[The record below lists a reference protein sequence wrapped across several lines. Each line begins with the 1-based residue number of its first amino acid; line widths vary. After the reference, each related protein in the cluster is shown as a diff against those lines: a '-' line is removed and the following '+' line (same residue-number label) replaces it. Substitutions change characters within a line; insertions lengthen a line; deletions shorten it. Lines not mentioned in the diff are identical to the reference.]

1 MQMKNI
7 VSGWLERVAG
17 DRDTPGSE
25 KIMEGRGRSAR
36 VLLRVAM
43 LALFAGCIV
52 AVAGAQSSSGTVSGR
67 VVDQT
72 GAVVPNAEVDL
83 VNQQT
88 GVVVTTKVLS
98 HGDFTFPDVQPGTF
112 TVIVKS
118 QGYKE
123 FQKKNLVLTSSSRLS
138 AGTITLDVG
147 AVTESVTVQA
157 DITPIQTGSAERSDT
172 LDVKQLD
179 NLLTSGRDFTSLL
192 RTMPGVV
199 SASGLPQINGVRNTY
214 NSASIDGVT
223 GSVREGKLDTTP
235 NLDDIAEVK
244 VLSANYQAEYGKATG
259 GSVINVVTK
268 SGTQDFH
275 GTLYYYMQNE
285 ALNAN
290 DWFNNYRG
298 ASRPK
303 SRHNTAG
310 GNIGGPIYWPGH
322 FNTNKNKLFFF
333 FSMENLP
340 NRSPGGLK
348 LYTVPT
354 ALERQGDF
362 SQTYNS
368 GTVTQDNTTLV
379 RIKDPSSS
387 GACAINSATPGPG
400 CFPGNKITGP
410 LNPSIQALMNLY
422 PLPDP
427 SINLAVSLN
436 KYNYTTNYS
445 KDSSSHQ
452 YIVRIDYNPTEKLH
466 IFGHAQMNVSHN
478 NGYNSTVNPAPW
490 LVSGDYKTTAP
501 NIALDA
507 TYTFTPTLVNEITL
521 GTAGWS
527 ENNIY
532 AKSQLDKLTKG
543 ASGYNLAQLFPKN
556 NPLNLLPGVAWGVS
570 DSPNIKYDSR
580 FPLQDQVRLYSITDS
595 VSKVWGRHVLK
606 FGIDLQTDS
615 YLQSHA
621 AAGQPEGA
629 FDFSRNN
636 NNPNES
642 NYGFANGLL
651 GNFNNYT
658 EPTNRFDYDPTSNVV
673 DWYAQDQWKMTN
685 KLTLDY
691 GVRFMWASGAKLKT
705 GANFVPGMYDPN
717 KAPVL
722 YVPTTK
728 KVNGKPVALD
738 PTTGQYVPAAYGGLF
753 VPNTGDLT
761 NGTFQV
767 NTHGLPA
774 GLVYGNGV
782 LAAPR
787 IGFAYDPIGVGK
799 TVVRGGFGI
808 FYNEGV
814 ITGQEGDMSHNPP
827 NSFNPEQ
834 FYGNVNSFLTAGGL
848 LGPPNVG
855 RAIELHNKQLYTMN
869 ASLGFQQQIG
879 FGTVLD
885 VAYVG
890 TFGRH
895 LSGQQN
901 INEVPY
907 GAHFIA
913 ANQVGGKPLPDN
925 FYRKYPGYG
934 SINYQRG
941 FLTSNYNALQV
952 KVTRRFHNNLEYG
965 LAYTYA
971 KSMDYADSYDGGV
984 PLYDSLKTVYG
995 PGGDDRRHN
1004 LVVNYLYGL
1013 PKGSRIWSNFATRAV
1028 LDNWQISGIVSYLSG
1043 GPDQITFG
1051 TVDGADITGGGDSA
1065 KAHLTGNPLA
1075 GAAHSWHQWFNTS
1088 VVQRPTPVTVDP
1100 NTGAVTLS
1108 NGNAPKVSLFDPGV
1122 MNFDTALFKNIP
1134 FAEGR
1139 VAVQLR
1145 AETYNTLNHP
1155 EFNGVDTGAKFD
1167 INGNQVNATFG
1178 QINDSAGPRT
1188 MQLALRINF

>member
-1 MQMKNI
+1 MQTNDI
-7 VSGWLERVAG
+7 ISDWLSRAAK
-17 DRDTPGSE
+17 DTKRTGSE
-25 KIMEGRGRSAR
+25 KITGSKFFRQMLLRTVTL
-36 VLLRVAM
+36 VLLTGWISAM
-43 LALFAGCIV
+43 
-52 AVAGAQSSSGTVSGR
+52 AGAQTSSGTISGR

-83 VNQQT
+83 INQET
-88 GVVVTTKVLS
+88 GVTVSTHVLS
-98 HGDFTFPDVQPGTF
+98 SGDFTFPDVQPGTF

-123 FQKKNLVLTSSSRLS
+123 FQKKNLTLTSSARLS
-138 AGTITLDVG
+138 AGTITLNVG

-157 DITPIQTGSAERSDT
+157 DVTPIQTTSAERSDT

-179 NLLTSGRDFTSLL
+179 NLLTTGRDFTTLL

-223 GSVREGKLDTTP
+223 GSVREGRLDTSP

-268 SGTQDFH
+268 SGTRDFH

-285 ALNAN
+285 DLNAN
-290 DWFNNYRG
+290 NWFSNYNGVGR
-298 ASRPK
+298 AK

-310 GNIGGPIYWPGH
+310 GNIGGPVYWPGH

-348 LYTVPT
+348 KYMMPT

-362 SQTYNS
+362 SQTYNQ
-368 GTVTQDNTTLV
+368 GTVEQDNKTLV

-387 GACAINSATPGPG
+387 GACSVNSTTPGPG
-400 CFPGNKITGP
+400 CFPNNKV
-410 LNPSIQALMNLY
+410 PSNLISPSAQALLNLY
-422 PLPDP
+422 PLPNFN
-427 SINLAVSLN
+427 NLGVSFN
-436 KYNYTTNYS
+436 SYNYITNYS
-445 KDSSSHQ
+445 RDTSSHQ
-452 YIVRIDYNPTEKLH
+452 EIFRVDYNPTEKLH
-466 IFGHAQMNVSHN
+466 IFGHGQLQVSHN

-490 LVSGDYKTTAP
+490 LVSGDYKLTAP
-501 NIALDA
+501 NFALDA
-507 TYTFTPTLVNEITL
+507 TYSFTPTLVNEITL

-556 NPLNLLPGVAWGVS
+556 NPLNFLPGLTFGGSNAAT
-570 DSPNIKYDSR
+570 IKWDSR
-580 FPLQDQVRLYSITDS
+580 FPLQDQVRLYSLTDS

-621 AAGQPEGA
+621 AASQPEGA
-629 FDFSRNN
+629 FDFSRNT
-636 NNPNES
+636 NNPNDS
-642 NYGFANGLL
+642 NFGFANGLL

-658 EPTNRFDYDPTSNVV
+658 EPTSRFDYDPTNRVA
-673 DWYAQDQWKMTN
+673 DWYAQDQWKMTS

-691 GVRFMWASGAKLKT
+691 GVRFMWASGSKLKS
-705 GANFVPGMYDPN
+705 GANFVPSLFDPT

-722 YVPTTK
+722 YMPTTK

-738 PTTGQYVPAAYGGLF
+738 PTTGKYVPAAYGGLF

-767 NTHGLPA
+767 NTHGFPS

-787 IGFAYDPIGVGK
+787 FGFAYDPFGQGK
-799 TVVRGGFGI
+799 TVIRGGFGI

-814 ITGQEGDMSHNPP
+814 IMGQEGDMSHNPP
-827 NSFNPEQ
+827 NSFSPEQ
-834 FYGNVNSFLTAGGL
+834 FYGSVNGFLTAGGL
-848 LGPPNVG
+848 LGPPSVG
-855 RAIELHNKQLYTMN
+855 RAIELHNKQLYTLN
-869 ASLGFQQQIG
+869 QSLGFQQEIG
-879 FGTVLD
+879 FGTVVD

-890 TFGRH
+890 TLGRH

-934 SINYQRG
+934 TITYQRG

-971 KSMDYADSYDGGV
+971 KSMDYTDSYDGSV
-984 PLYDSLKTVYG
+984 PVYDSLRTVYG
-995 PGGDDRRHN
+995 PGGDDHRHN
-1004 LVVNYLYGL
+1004 LVFNYLYGL

-1028 LDNWQISGIVSYLSG
+1028 LDNWQISGLASYLSG
-1043 GPDQITFG
+1043 APDKFTLS
-1051 TVDGADITGGGDSA
+1051 TVDGADITGGGDGSRV
-1065 KAHLTGNPLA
+1065 HLTGNPLA
-1075 GAAHSWHQWFNTS
+1075 GAPHTWHQWFNTS

-1122 MNFDTALFKNIP
+1122 LNFDTALFKNIP
-1134 FAEGR
+1134 FVEGR
-1139 VAVQLR
+1139 VAVQFR

-1167 INGNQVNATFG
+1167 ISGNQVNGTFG
-1178 QINDSAGPRT
+1178 QINTSAGART

>member
-1 MQMKNI
+1 MHAQTVQDVI
-7 VSGWLERVAG
+7 SRYFGQTYVRS
-17 DRDTPGSE
+17 
-25 KIMEGRGRSAR
+25 RGRHAKRAAGMVLRFTLAVLAICLAASTAR
-36 VLLRVAM
+36 
-43 LALFAGCIV
+43 
-52 AVAGAQSSSGTVSGR
+52 AQTSSGTISGH

-72 GAVVPNAEVDL
+72 GAIVAGAQ
-83 VNQQT
+83 VNLINQLT
-88 GVVVTTKVLS
+88 GAKVATKVSS

-112 TVIVKS
+112 TVNIQAS
-118 QGYKE
+118 GYKTFE
-123 FQKKNLVLTSSSRLS
+123 KKDLRLSSSERLS
-138 AGTITLDVG
+138 AGTITLQVG
-147 AVTESVTVQA
+147 TVTESVTVSA
-157 DITPIQTGSAERSDT
+157 DITPIQTNSAERSGLLDT
-172 LDVKQLD
+172 KQME
-179 NLLTSGRDFTSLL
+179 NLLTSGRDFTDLL
-192 RTMPGVV
+192 HTIPGVV
-199 SASGLPQINGVRNTY
+199 KASSSGLPQINGVRNTY
-214 NSASIDGVT
+214 NSASVDGVT
-223 GSVREGKLDTTP
+223 GTVREGKLDTSP

-259 GSVINVVTK
+259 GSVINIVTK
-268 SGTQDFH
+268 NGTRDFH

-290 DWFNNYRG
+290 SWFNKYNG
-298 ASRPK
+298 QPRPK
-303 SRHNTAG
+303 SRHNTIG

-333 FSMENLP
+333 YSMEILP

-348 LYTVPT
+348 KYTVPT
-354 ALERQGDF
+354 ALERTGDF

-368 GTVTQDNTTLV
+368 GVKSPSVKTLI

-387 GACAINSATPGPG
+387 GSCSVNSDTPGPG
-400 CFPGNKITGP
+400 CFPDNKIP
-410 LNPSIQALMNLY
+410 ADRIDPSVLALLNLY
-422 PLPDP
+422 PMPNFSDL
-427 SINLAVSLN
+427 SVSAN
-436 KYNYTTNYS
+436 KYNYVTNYS
-445 KDSSSHQ
+445 KDTSSHQ
-452 YIVRIDYNPTEKLH
+452 EVFRVDYIPTEKLH
-466 IFGHAQMNVSHN
+466 IFGRGELEVNHN

-490 LVSGDYKTTAP
+490 LISGDYKTTAP
-501 NIALDA
+501 NFALDA
-507 TYTFTPTLVNEITL
+507 TYTFSPTVVNEITL

-532 AKSQLDKLTKG
+532 AKSQLDKLRKG
-543 ASGYNLAQLFPKN
+543 TNGYNLAQLYPDN
-556 NPLNLLPGVAWGVS
+556 NPLNLLPGIKFGLSSSA
-570 DSPNIKYDSR
+570 DIKYDSR
-580 FPLQDQVRLYSITDS
+580 FPLQDQVRMYSLTDS
-595 VSKVWGRHVLK
+595 VTKVWGRHIIKL
-606 FGIDLQTDS
+606 GIDLQTDT

-629 FDFSRNN
+629 FDFSRST
-636 NNPNES
+636 NNPNDS
-642 NYGFANGLL
+642 NFAYANALL

-658 EPTNRFDYDPTSNVV
+658 EPNKRFDYKPTNRIV
-673 DWYAQDQWKMTN
+673 DWYAQDQWKVTN

-691 GVRFMWASGAKLKT
+691 GVRFLWSVPSKLKT
-705 GANFVPGMYDPN
+705 GANFVPAMYDPA

-728 KVNGKPVALD
+728 KDKNGKPEALD
-738 PTTGQYVPAAYGGLF
+738 PTTGEYVSGAYGGLF

-767 NTHGLPA
+767 NTPGLPS
-774 GLVYGNGV
+774 GLIYGNGI
-782 LAAPR
+782 LPAPR
-787 IGFAYDPIGVGK
+787 LGFAYDPFGQGK
-799 TVVRGGFGI
+799 TVIRGGAGI

-814 ITGQEGDMSHNPP
+814 IKGQEGDMSHNPP

-834 FYGNVNSFLTAGGL
+834 FYGNVNGFLTAGGL

-855 RAIELHNKQLYTMN
+855 RAIDLHIKQTSTIN
-869 ASLGFQQQIG
+869 ASLGIQQQVG

-907 GAHFIA
+907 GAHFVT

-952 KVTRRFHNNLEYG
+952 QVTRRFHNGLEYG
-965 LAYTYA
+965 LAYTWA
-971 KSMDYADSYDGGV
+971 KSMDFADSYDGSV
-984 PLYDSLKTVYG
+984 PLYDSLSTVYG
-995 PGGDDRRHN
+995 PGGDDYRHN
-1004 LVVNYLYGL
+1004 LVMNYLWSL
-1013 PKGSRIWSNFATRAV
+1013 PKGSRIWNNFATRAV

-1043 GPDQITFG
+1043 APEKITFS
-1051 TVDGADITGGGDSA
+1051 TTDGADITGGGDSA
-1065 KAHLTGNPLA
+1065 RAYITGDPNA
-1075 GAAHSWHQWFNTS
+1075 GAQHTFLHWFNTS
-1088 VVQRPTPVTVDP
+1088 VVHRPSPVTVDP
-1100 NTGAVTLS
+1100 NTGQVTLS

-1134 FAEGR
+1134 VAEGR
-1139 VAVQLR
+1139 VAVQFR

-1155 EFNGVDTGAKFD
+1155 EFNSIDVGAKFD
-1167 INGNQVNATFG
+1167 PAGNQVNDTFG
-1178 QINDSAGPRT
+1178 QINGSEGPRT